1 MKEVLRATSFS
12 LLPLE
17 LGGFGVCSALGE
29 TVSLGLALQMCYIIE
44 QHWEPLTE
52 LSL

>member
-17 LGGFGVCSALGE
+17 LGGFGVWSALE
-29 TVSLGLALQMCYIIE
+29 VDNFPSTSVSFRAQE
-44 QHWEPLTE
+44 KD
-52 LSL
+52 LSLLTLT